1 MRIIALRYA
10 NTIENTTK
18 TKPFGE
24 FGDFRCH
31 VGAHFG
37 APIPCWWTTNIRQ
50 FKGFGRFGGTCG
62 SSFRASDFASATRKH
77 HEFPRV
83 GGPPTWIRGSQ
94 VATNT
99 APEIVH
105 VTENL

>member
-1 MRIIALRYA
+1 MRIISLRFA

-24 FGDFRCH
+24 FGDFRWH

-37 APIPCWWTTNIRQ
+37 APIPCWWTTNTRQ

-77 HEFPRV
+77 NEFPRQAFQAHLAQMSEFRF
-83 GGPPTWIRGSQ
+83 GLSQ
-94 VATNT
+94 KQWKSMMF
-99 APEIVH
+99 
-105 VTENL
+105 